1 MGGESIRKCV
11 LKQAPNPD
19 VILTIPNGQ
28 TSVTST
34 SGQLSP
40 GNYEAEAIV
49 KTSPTSKLKGT
60 TAFTLASTDMS
71 VTVALTE
78 VFSKSSFS
86 SLINELLYFH
96 YVT

>member
-1 MGGESIRKCV
+1 MGGESIRQCV
-11 LKQAPNPD
+11 LKQASNPD

-49 KTSPTSKLKGT
+49 KTSSTSKLKGST
-60 TAFTLASTDMS
+60 EFTLASTDLTI
-71 VTVALTE
+71 TVALTAA
-78 VFSKSSFS
+78 FSKLSFPD
-86 SLINELLYFH
+86 LNELLCFH
-96 YVT
+96 CVT